1 MLPLTPDMVVAV
13 YECLRQFPPFSRWK
27 LPPADEV
34 EFRVNHQSNT
44 MGEYTRYCRTTDH
57 IVIVSS
63 LTIGHFATLASV
75 VSHEMVHL
83 KQAIDKTEPKRV
95 GGHNA
100 EFRRLSKQ
108 VCEVHGWDYK
118 AFV

>member
-1 MLPLTPDMVVAV
+1 MLPLTPDMVAAV
-13 YECLRQFPPFSRWK
+13 YECLRQFPPFSSWK
-27 LPPADEV
+27 LPPAEEV
-34 EFRVNHQSNT
+34 EFRVHNQPNT
-44 MGEYTRYCRTTDH
+44 MGEYTRYARTADH

-75 VSHEMVHL
+75 VAHEMVHL
-83 KQAIDKTEPKRV
+83 KQALDKTEPKRA

-100 EFRRLSKQ
+100 EFRRLAKQ
-108 VCEVHGWDYK
+108 VCKIHGWDYK

>member
-1 MLPLTPDMVVAV
+1 MLPLTPDMVAAV
-13 YECLRQFPPFSRWK
+13 YECLRQFPPLSSWK
-27 LPPADEV
+27 LPPAEEV
-34 EFRVNHQSNT
+34 EFRVNKQPNT
-44 MGEYTRYCRTTDH
+44 MGEYTRYARTVDH

-75 VSHEMVHL
+75 VAHEMVHL
-83 KQAIDKTEPKRV
+83 KQALDKTEPTRA

-100 EFRRLSKQ
+100 EFRRLAKQ
-108 VCEVHGWDYK
+108 VCKIHGWDYK

>member
-1 MLPLTPDMVVAV
+1 MLPLTPNMVAAV
-13 YECLRQFPPFSRWK
+13 YECLRQFPPFSSWK
-27 LPPADEV
+27 LPPAEEV
-34 EFRVNHQSNT
+34 EFRVNNQPNT
-44 MGEYTRYCRTTDH
+44 MGEYTRYARTVDH

-75 VSHEMVHL
+75 VAHEMVHL
-83 KQAIDKTEPKRV
+83 KQALDKTEPARA

-100 EFRRLSKQ
+100 EFCRLAKQ
-108 VCEVHGWDYK
+108 VCKIHGWDYK